1 MIIQHRLPGKKGMF
15 YVELEGVKL
24 AELVYNMPSSEKM
37 IIEHTEVGDAL
48 SGKNVGY
55 QLVAT
60 AIDYARQH
68 DIKIIPLCTFAK
80 ALIDKTPAFQDVLWK
95 PE

>member
-15 YVELEGVKL
+15 YIESKGVIV
-24 AELVYNMPSSEKM
+24 AELVYNMPSSEEM

-48 SGKNVGY
+48 RGKNVGY

-68 DIKIIPLCTFAK
+68 EIKIIPLCPFAK
-80 ALIDKTPAFQDVLWK
+80 ALIDKTPEFHDVLWR